1 MTSYCDI
8 KDAYSN
14 NDELD
19 KLARDF
25 NNNKKQMIKQVR
37 QDYKKD
43 KQILK
48 RDMEHM
54 RKLPGYDF
62 CQQGEK
68 YSQYKEQSIDK
79 SDSANESIIE
89 NSDVGDSDISLS
101 SFNSFNSSN
110 SANSSNSF
118 DSFNSFN
125 SDNSSDLL
133 DSNYTSQSTE
143 KDYSIN
149 IDRLGKVL
157 KNKIKKNKYMFDE
170 CMSCESISHDSV
182 ASDEDIINHASKC
195 AKCKHKII
203 KILNNKKT
211 HKTPIPQKSTEVIA
225 KSSVSSIKEF
235 IIICVIGL
243 LIIFLLDFVLRSSR
257 HS

>member
-25 NNNKKQMIKQVR
+25 NNNKKQMVKQVR
-37 QDYKKD
+37 QDNKKD

-48 RDMEHM
+48 RDMEHL

-62 CQQGEK
+62 CQQDEK
-68 YSQYKEQSIDK
+68 YSQYNEQSIDNSAK
-79 SDSANESIIE
+79 SDSIMEHS
-89 NSDVGDSDISLS
+89 STRDSDLSLDS
-101 SFNSFNSSN
+101 FNSSNSSNSSNSFNSFNSI
-110 SANSSNSF
+110 
-118 DSFNSFN
+118 
-125 SDNSSDLL
+125 
-133 DSNYTSQSTE
+133 DSNYASQSTGN
-143 KDYSIN
+143 DYSID
-149 IDRLGKVL
+149 IDQIGKVL
-157 KNKIKKNKYMFDE
+157 KNKIKKKKYIFDE
-170 CMSCESISHDSV
+170 CMSCESISQASV
-182 ASDEDIINHASKC
+182 TSDDDIINHASKC

-203 KILNNKKT
+203 KILHNKKT
-211 HKTPIPQKSTEVIA
+211 DKPHISQKPTEIIT

-257 HS
+257 RS

>member
-25 NNNKKQMIKQVR
+25 NNNKKQMVKQVR

-43 KQILK
+43 KQILQN
-48 RDMEHM
+48 DMENL

-68 YSQYKEQSIDK
+68 YSQYKEQSIDNSDRLDSPD
-79 SDSANESIIE
+79 SDSDFS
-89 NSDVGDSDISLS
+89 SYSTGSL
-101 SFNSFNSSN
+101 
-110 SANSSNSF
+110 
-118 DSFNSFN
+118 
-125 SDNSSDLL
+125 NSSDSV
-133 DSNYTSQSTE
+133 DSPDSPDSYDSSDAASQSTGQ
-143 KDYSIN
+143 DYSID
-149 IDRLGKVL
+149 IGRISKVL
-157 KNKIKKNKYMFDE
+157 KNKIKKKKYAFDE
-170 CMSCESISHDSV
+170 CMSCESISQDSV
-182 ASDEDIINHASKC
+182 SDEDIIDHASKC
-195 AKCKHKII
+195 TKCKHKIM
-203 KILNNKKT
+203 KILHSKK
-211 HKTPIPQKSTEVIA
+211 IPKLQKLQKLPKPSASPHGLTEVIT
-225 KSSVSSIKEF
+225 KSSISSIKEF

-257 HS
+257 SD